1 MIYSTEEK
9 TLLLS
14 QIRLTMSFLQQ
25 TGGDRE
31 KALVDYMRAFS
42 IDKSLRQLEGFH
54 GIRLKHV
61 LDIFERVEESLHS
74 DLMQRTDPKYQ
85 LEIEGQD
92 LTTLRT
98 IARQMRDPDL
108 ELVRNALARMCIR
121 QLSSQAIGE
130 QTQLFPV
137 LFMEDNAYLFG
148 IAFDTLER

>member
-61 LDIFERVEESLHS
+61 LDIFEKVEESLHS

-85 LEIEGQD
+85 LEIKGQD

-108 ELVRNALARMCIR
+108 EIVRNALARMCIR

-130 QTQLFPV
+130 QT
-137 LFMEDNAYLFG
+137 
-148 IAFDTLER
+148 